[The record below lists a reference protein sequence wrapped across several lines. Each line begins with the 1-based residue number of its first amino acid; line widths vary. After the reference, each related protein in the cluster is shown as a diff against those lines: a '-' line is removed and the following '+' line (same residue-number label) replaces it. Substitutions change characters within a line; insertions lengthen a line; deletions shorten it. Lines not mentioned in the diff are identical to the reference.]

1 MPLDMGDLA
10 VQLDAAKGHRMRLVR
25 KATVCRPCNENKS
38 ARSLAEFLPIR
49 ALVGTYRP
57 TDCADHARIQP

>member
-1 MPLDMGDLA
+1 MGRHNDS
-10 VQLDAAKGHRMRLVR
+10 GRNHPRG